1 MMANINQT
9 ILVTGA
15 AGFLGSHLSE
25 KLLEKGHR
33 VIGIDN
39 LSSGSSKNLENVINQ
54 ENFRFIEHDITDYI
68 DIECDQIYNL
78 ACPASPV
85 QYQNNPISTLKTN
98 VMGAY
103 NLLELAVKN
112 EARIFQASTSE
123 VYGDP
128 LEHPQKES
136 YWGNVNPIGIRSC
149 YDEGKRCAE
158 TLFFDYHR
166 EHKIQIRVGRIFNTY
181 GPKMQLEDG
190 RVVSNFIVQALAG
203 KSLTVYGAGNQTRS
217 FCFVDDLIRGFIHLM
232 ENDKLSGPVNLGNPM
247 EFTMIELAEKVI
259 KLTSS
264 SSEIVFEELPQDDP
278 KMRRPDIDLALK
290 QLGWFPSISLDEGLR
305 KQLNILRT

>member
-1 MMANINQT
+1 MTANTNQT

-25 KLLEKGHR
+25 ELLKKGHK
-33 VIGIDN
+33 VIGLDN
-39 LSSGSSKNLENVINQ
+39 LSSGSSKNLENIITL
-54 ENFRFIEHDITDYI
+54 ENFQFIEHDITDYI
-68 DIECDQIYNL
+68 DIECGQIYNL

-85 QYQNNPISTLKTN
+85 QYQNNPISTLTTN
-98 VMGAY
+98 VIGTY

-112 EARIFQASTSE
+112 EAKIFQASTSE

-158 TLFFDYHR
+158 TLFFDYQR

-181 GPKMQLEDG
+181 GPKMQSEDG
-190 RVVSNFIVQALAG
+190 RVISNFIVQALTG
-203 KSLTVYGAGNQTRS
+203 KPLTVYGAGNQTRS
-217 FCFVDDLIRGFIHLM
+217 FCFVDDLIRGFVLLM
-232 ENDKLSGPVNLGNPM
+232 ENDQLSGPVL
-247 EFTMIELAEKVI
+247 
-259 KLTSS
+259 
-264 SSEIVFEELPQDDP
+264 
-278 KMRRPDIDLALK
+278 
-290 QLGWFPSISLDEGLR
+290 SL
-305 KQLNILRT
+305 IHI